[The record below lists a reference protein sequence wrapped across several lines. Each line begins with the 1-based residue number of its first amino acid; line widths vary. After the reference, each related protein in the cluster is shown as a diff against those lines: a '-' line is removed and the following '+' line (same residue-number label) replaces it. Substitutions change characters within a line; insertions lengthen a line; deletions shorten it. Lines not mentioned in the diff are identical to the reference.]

1 MNTNR
6 GRKRRTEHER
16 DSIRVFNALVRE
28 HSEDA
33 LQNILRLSKYA
44 DDENIRLKAST
55 WIAEKLVG
63 RNYSVANEERLI
75 EHNNE
80 LTVHLV
86 TVGEQYTPTEQEKQ
100 DIHKAEQGQEFS
112 KPDDFENWETE
123 DNDWGNDVYD
133 AD

>member
-16 DSIRVFNALVRE
+16 DSIREFNTLVRE

-100 DIHKAEQGQEFS
+100 DIYKAEQGQEFT
-112 KPDDFENWETE
+112 KPDDFEEWETE
-123 DNDWGNDVYD
+123 DNDWGNDIYD